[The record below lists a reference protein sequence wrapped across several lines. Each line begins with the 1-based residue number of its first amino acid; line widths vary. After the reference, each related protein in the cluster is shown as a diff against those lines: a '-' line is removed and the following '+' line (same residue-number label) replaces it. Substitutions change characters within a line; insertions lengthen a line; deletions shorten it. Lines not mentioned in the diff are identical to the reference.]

1 MSEDERQKRIELHSI
16 LDEFDIKKAKGAYVR
31 SRAKWLEEGEK
42 NILINLEKRRQERN
56 SINCEPSRTFRS

>member
-31 SRAKWLEEGEK
+31 SRAKWLEEGK
-42 NILINLEKRRQERN
+42 KIVHILSTWKKDIRKEIR
-56 SINCEPSRTFRS
+56 